1 MTARQNDVAA
11 LAQDAEN
18 QVALAEAAAAAATSS
33 ANASIWVSGQTY
45 AIGVVRFSP
54 INFLSYRRKTAGAG
68 TTDPSLDA
76 ANWAL
81 VAGTG
86 DVTLTGTQTLTN
98 KTFGNYTE
106 TVYNLT
112 GTEIAS
118 TNGPIQY
125 KTLAGNTT
133 FTEALTDGQSVILG
147 ITAGSFTVTWPAGIL
162 WTKVGGSGVA
172 PTLTSTGA
180 NWVVLWQVGGTVRGS
195 FLGTA

>member
-11 LAQDAEN
+11 LAQDAED
-18 QVALAEAAAAAATSS
+18 QVALAEAAAAAATSA

-45 AIGVVRFSP
+45 AVGVVRFSP

-76 ANWAL
+76 TNWAL
-81 VAGTG
+81 VAGFG
-86 DVTLTGTQTLTN
+86 DVTLAGTQTLTN

-125 KTLAGNTT
+125 KTLSANTT
-133 FTEALTDGQSVILG
+133 FTETLTDGQSVVLMLNPS
-147 ITAGSFTVTWPAGIL
+147 TFAVTWPSITWIGNVAS
-162 WTKVGGSGVA
+162 TA
-172 PTLTSTGA
+172 PTLVASVYNCITLFQIT
-180 NWVVLWQVGGTVRGS
+180 GTVYGKFEGRV
-195 FLGTA
+195 

>member
-1 MTARQNDVAA
+1 
-11 LAQDAEN
+11 
-18 QVALAEAAAAAATSS
+18 
-33 ANASIWVSGQTY
+33 
-45 AIGVVRFSP
+45 
-54 INFLSYRRKTAGAG
+54 
-68 TTDPSLDA
+68 
-76 ANWAL
+76 
-81 VAGTG
+81 
-86 DVTLTGTQTLTN
+86 VTLTGTQTLTN

-125 KTLAGNTT
+125 KTLSGNTT